1 MQVHMHVWHVYM
13 CICVLV
19 CLSIHVRV
27 EASQRLML
35 GVTFNPAL
43 DFIF

>member
-19 CLSIHVRV
+19 WVFFYVRV

-35 GVTFNPAL
+35 GVILNPAL